1 MKKNLLPILLLLVL
15 GGAAAYFYL
24 TKSGSTLQPE
34 LTNYAL
40 KDTASITKIFLAD
53 KQGNKI
59 LLERESSKKCSN
71 AFSKLRKNSFALFVS
86 FTS

>member
-40 KDTASITKIFLAD
+40 KDTAAITKIFLAD
-53 KQGNKI
+53 KPIDQDFVEHEERFYCETRWNK
-59 LLERESSKKCSN
+59 
-71 AFSKLRKNSFALFVS
+71 
-86 FTS
+86 